1 MANHWAIAIG
11 INQYQFFQPLSCAQ
25 ADAEALLDFFVAQ
38 AGFSSQQCLLM
49 TDTSA
54 PIGNRSTYPS
64 KENILVL
71 LEDLVAKFWQPQD
84 YVWLFFSGYG
94 VNYNGNDYLMPV
106 EGNPAQV
113 LHTGIQVRSLM
124 QSLQFANLNVVLV
137 FDMNRTFGAQGNAA
151 VGQETLDLAQELQIA
166 TILSCQPEQFSYE
179 SSELGHGI
187 FTEAL
192 LAALH
197 SGHGSSLAELG
208 SYLSVR
214 TPEFSQHYWRPTQN
228 PVVIIPS
235 KLQQILPY
243 QAQTS
248 DSDEASIFPT
258 EEIFAVAV
266 AAPSLQ
272 ENSFKDRDSAQ
283 LQQVPL
289 EQPTWGETPTI
300 TSISRSFG
308 GGQATS
314 ENISTLDS
322 PQMTTG
328 RRFIPS
334 PPPQPYVSQL
344 SPSQRTNFP
353 QKRRRYARL
362 WKQLVLW
369 GVGTTM
375 LLSSIVLVCVRNKP
389 GFRFAEILPKATKT
403 ATSDINVVKTPD
415 VRSISETIPPVEP
428 KNQPN
433 SQTGFISKSQQ
444 RNQAVLDLAKMS
456 LRQTQASDLRMAIL
470 TARKIKAGEPL
481 YEQAQENIK
490 IWSQMILDLAEGR
503 AKQKQYAS
511 AIAAAALITK
521 SEPFYPKAEAAIN
534 QWRLEAKQYVSNST
548 LLDAANGLIQ
558 PGQASTYN
566 RAIEVAKK
574 VSPGQ
579 PGFDEAQKSMNKW
592 SQIILSLAKK
602 RAARG
607 EFKAAIETA
616 TLVPEVTAPYE
627 EAQTAIQKWQKK

>member
-11 INQYQFFQPLSCAQ
+11 INQYQFFQPLGCAQ
-25 ADAEALLDFFVAQ
+25 ADAEAVLDFFVTQ
-38 AGFSSQQCLLM
+38 ADFSSQQCLLM

-54 PIGNRSTYPS
+54 AIGNRSTYPS
-64 KENILVL
+64 KENILLL
-71 LEDLVAKFWQPQD
+71 LEDLVANFWQPQD

-137 FDMNRTFGAQGNAA
+137 FDINRTFGAQGNTA
-151 VGQETLDLAQELQIA
+151 VGKETLDLAQELQIA
-166 TILSCQPEQFSYE
+166 TILSCQSDQFSYE

-197 SGHGSSLAELG
+197 SGHGSSLTELG
-208 SYLSVR
+208 SYLSLR

-235 KLQQILPY
+235 KPQQILPY
-243 QAQTS
+243 QTQTS
-248 DSDEASIFPT
+248 NSDEASIFPT

-272 ENSFKDRDSAQ
+272 ESFPKVTSDLR
-283 LQQVPL
+283 QVPL
-289 EQPTWGETPTI
+289 EPLTWGEAPTI
-300 TSISRSFG
+300 SFISRSFG

-314 ENISTLDS
+314 GDISTLDS
-322 PQMTTG
+322 PPTTTG

-334 PPPQPYVSQL
+334 PEPYVSQL
-344 SPSQRTNFP
+344 SASNTTNFP

-375 LLSSIVLVCVRNKP
+375 LLTSIVLICVRNKP
-389 GFRFAEILPKATKT
+389 GFRFAEILPKAPST
-403 ATSDINVVKTPD
+403 ATSDINVGKTPT
-415 VRSISETIPPVEP
+415 VRSISETIAPVTP

-433 SQTGFISKSQQ
+433 SQTAFISKSLQ
-444 RNQAVLDLAKMS
+444 RNQAVLDLAKKS

-481 YEQAQENIK
+481 YDQAQENIK

-521 SEPFYPKAEAAIN
+521 SEPFYPKAQAAIT

-592 SQIILSLAKK
+592 SQIILSLAKR

-607 EFKAAIETA
+607 EFKAAIQTA
-616 TLVPEVTAPYE
+616 LLVPEVTAPYE
-627 EAQTAIQKWQKK
+627 EAQTAIKKWQKK

>member
-1 MANHWAIAIG
+1 MANYWAIAIG
-11 INQYQFFQPLSCAQ
+11 INQYQFFQPLGCAQ
-25 ADAEALLDFFVAQ
+25 ADAEAVLDFFVTQ

-71 LEDLVAKFWQPQD
+71 LEDLVANFWQPQD

-124 QSLQFANLNVVLV
+124 QSLQFANLNLVLV
-137 FDMNRTFGAQGNAA
+137 FDINRTFGAQGNTP
-151 VGQETLDLAQELQIA
+151 VGQEILDLAQELQIA
-166 TILSCQPEQFSYE
+166 TIVSCQSEQFSYE
-179 SSELGHGI
+179 SNELGHGI

-197 SGHGSSLAELG
+197 SGHGSSLTELKT
-208 SYLSVR
+208 YLSLR

-235 KLQQILPY
+235 KPQQILPY
-243 QAQTS
+243 QTQTS
-248 DSDEASIFPT
+248 NTNEASIFPT
-258 EEIFAVAV
+258 EEMFAVAV
-266 AAPSLQ
+266 ASPSLQ
-272 ENSFKDRDSAQ
+272 ENSFRETSAQ

-289 EQPTWGETPTI
+289 EPLTWGEAPSI

-314 ENISTLDS
+314 EDISTLNS
-322 PQMTTG
+322 PQMTRS
-328 RRFIPS
+328 RRFIPES
-334 PPPQPYVSQL
+334 PQSYVSQ
-344 SPSQRTNFP
+344 SSSRINFP

-375 LLSSIVLVCVRNKP
+375 VLTSIVLICVRNKP
-389 GFRFAEILPKATKT
+389 GFRFGEILPKAPSAT
-403 ATSDINVVKTPD
+403 TSDTNVVKTPT
-415 VRSISETIPPVEP
+415 VRSISETIPPVKP
-428 KNQPN
+428 KNQPK
-433 SQTGFISKSQQ
+433 SQTAFISKSQQ
-444 RNQAVLDLAKMS
+444 RNQAVLDLAKQS
-456 LRQTQASDLRMAIL
+456 LRQTQASDLRMAIV

-481 YEQAQENIK
+481 YDQAQENIK
-490 IWSQMILDLAEGR
+490 IWNRMILDLAEGR
-503 AKQKQYAS
+503 AKQRQYVS
-511 AIAAAALITK
+511 AIAAAQLITK
-521 SEPFYPKAEAAIN
+521 SEPFYPKAQAAIH
-534 QWRLEAKQYVSNST
+534 QWRLEAKQYVSNT
-548 LLDAANGLIQ
+548 TVLDAANGLIQ
-558 PGQASTYN
+558 RGQASTYN

-616 TLVPEVTAPYE
+616 LLVPEVTAPYE

>member
-11 INQYQFFQPLSCAQ
+11 INQYQFFQPLGCAQ
-25 ADAEALLDFFVAQ
+25 ADAEAVLDFFVTQ

-54 PIGNRSTYPS
+54 AIGNRSTYPS

-71 LEDLVAKFWQPQD
+71 LEDLVAHFWQPQD

-113 LHTGIQVRSLM
+113 LQTGIQVRSLM
-124 QSLQFANLNVVLV
+124 QSLQFANLNLVLV
-137 FDMNRTFGAQGNAA
+137 FDINRTFGTQGNAT
-151 VGQETLDLAQELQIA
+151 VGKETLDLAQELQIA
-166 TILSCQPEQFSYE
+166 TILSCQSEQFSYE
-179 SSELGHGI
+179 SNELGHGI

-197 SGHGSSLAELG
+197 SGHGSSLTELK
-208 SYLSVR
+208 SYLSLR

-235 KLQQILPY
+235 KPQQILPY
-243 QAQTS
+243 QTQTS
-248 DSDEASIFPT
+248 NSDEASIFPT

-266 AAPSLQ
+266 AASSLQ
-272 ENSFKDRDSAQ
+272 ESFPKVTSAQ

-289 EQPTWGETPTI
+289 EPVTWGEAPTRS
-300 TSISRSFG
+300 SISRSFG

-314 ENISTLDS
+314 EDISTLDS
-322 PQMTTG
+322 LPTTTG

-334 PPPQPYVSQL
+334 PEPYVSQL
-344 SPSQRTNFP
+344 SASNTTNFP
-353 QKRRRYARL
+353 QKRTRYARL

-375 LLSSIVLVCVRNKP
+375 VLTSIVLICVRNKP
-389 GFRFAEILPKATKT
+389 GFRFTEILPKAPTT
-403 ATSDINVVKTPD
+403 ATSDINVGKTPT
-415 VRSISETIPPVEP
+415 VRSISETIAPVTP

-433 SQTGFISKSQQ
+433 SQTAFISKSLQ
-444 RNQAVLDLAKMS
+444 RNQAVLDLAKKS
-456 LRQTQASDLRMAIL
+456 LRQTQASDLRMAII

-481 YEQAQENIK
+481 YDQAQENIK
-490 IWSQMILDLAEGR
+490 IWSQLILDLAEGR
-503 AKQKQYAS
+503 AKQKQYGS

-521 SEPFYPKAEAAIN
+521 SEPFYPKAQAAIT
-534 QWRLEAKQYVSNST
+534 QWRLEAKQYVSNTT

-592 SQIILSLAKK
+592 SKIILSLAKK

-616 TLVPEVTAPYE
+616 TLVPEVTVPYE

>member
-11 INQYQFFQPLSCAQ
+11 INQYQFFQPLGCAQ
-25 ADAEALLDFFVAQ
+25 ADAEAVLDFFVTQ

-54 PIGNRSTYPS
+54 AIGNRSTYPS

-71 LEDLVAKFWQPQD
+71 FEDLVANFWQPQD

-137 FDMNRTFGAQGNAA
+137 FDINRTFGSQGNAP
-151 VGQETLDLAQELQIA
+151 VGQETFLLAQELQIA
-166 TILSCQPEQFSYE
+166 TILSCQSEQFSYE
-179 SSELGHGI
+179 SNELGHGI

-197 SGHGSSLAELG
+197 SGHGSSLTELKN
-208 SYLSVR
+208 YLSLR

-235 KLQQILPY
+235 KPQQILPY

-272 ENSFKDRDSAQ
+272 ENSFRDSAQ

-289 EQPTWGETPTI
+289 EPLTWGEAPSI
-300 TSISRSFG
+300 SSISRSFG

-314 ENISTLDS
+314 EDISTLDS
-322 PQMTTG
+322 EQTTTG
-328 RRFIPS
+328 RRFIPES
-334 PPPQPYVSQL
+334 PQPYVSQL
-344 SPSQRTNFP
+344 SPSNTTNFP

-375 LLSSIVLVCVRNKP
+375 VLTSIVLICVRNKT
-389 GFRFAEILPKATKT
+389 GFRFAEILPKASNT
-403 ATSDINVVKTPD
+403 ANSDINVVKTPD
-415 VRSISETIPPVEP
+415 VRSISQTTAPVTP

-433 SQTGFISKSQQ
+433 SQTAFISKSQQ
-444 RNQAVLDLAKMS
+444 RNQAVLDLAKKS
-456 LRQTQASDLRMAIL
+456 LRLTQASDLRMAIL
-470 TARKIKAGEPL
+470 TVRKIKAGEPL
-481 YEQAQENIK
+481 YDQAQENIK

-503 AKQKQYAS
+503 AKQKQYSS

-521 SEPFYPKAEAAIN
+521 SEPFYPKAQAAIT
-534 QWRLEAKQYVSNST
+534 QWRLEAKQYVSNT
-548 LLDAANGLIQ
+548 TVLDAANGLIQ

-607 EFKAAIETA
+607 ELKAAIETA
-616 TLVPEVTAPYE
+616 LLVPEVTAPYE

>member
-11 INQYQFFQPLSCAQ
+11 INQYQFFQPLGCAQ
-25 ADAEALLDFFVAQ
+25 ADAEAVLDFFVTQ

-49 TDTSA
+49 TDTSP

-71 LEDLVAKFWQPQD
+71 LEDLVANFWQPQD

-94 VNYNGNDYLMPV
+94 VNYNGNDYLMPQ
-106 EGNPAQV
+106 EGNPAEV

-137 FDMNRTFGAQGNAA
+137 FDINRTFGAQGNTL
-151 VGQETLDLAQELQIA
+151 VGKETLDLAQELQIA
-166 TILSCQPEQFSYE
+166 TILSCQSEQFSYE
-179 SSELGHGI
+179 SNELGHGI

-197 SGHGSSLAELG
+197 SGHGSSLTELKN
-208 SYLSVR
+208 YLSLR

-235 KLQQILPY
+235 KPQQILPY

-266 AAPSLQ
+266 SAPSLQ
-272 ENSFKDRDSAQ
+272 ENSFRDSAQ

-289 EQPTWGETPTI
+289 EPLTWGEAPTI
-300 TSISRSFG
+300 SSISRSFG

-314 ENISTLDS
+314 EDISTQDS
-322 PQMTTG
+322 KQTTTG

-334 PPPQPYVSQL
+334 PEPYVSQL
-344 SPSQRTNFP
+344 SASHTTNFP

-375 LLSSIVLVCVRNKP
+375 VLTSIVLICVRNKT
-389 GFRFAEILPKATKT
+389 GFRFAEILPKASNT
-403 ATSDINVVKTPD
+403 AKSDINVVKTPT
-415 VRSISETIPPVEP
+415 VRSISETTAPVTP

-433 SQTGFISKSQQ
+433 SQTAFISKSQQ
-444 RNQAVLDLAKMS
+444 RNQAVLDLAKKS

-481 YEQAQENIK
+481 YDQAQENIK

-503 AKQKQYAS
+503 AKQKQYSS

-521 SEPFYPKAEAAIN
+521 SEPNYPKAQAAIT

-548 LLDAANGLIQ
+548 VLDAANGLIQ

-627 EAQTAIQKWQKK
+627 EAQTAIQKWRKK

>member
-25 ADAEALLDFFVAQ
+25 ADAEALLDFFVTQ
-38 AGFSSQQCLLM
+38 AGFSPQQCLLM

-54 PIGNRSTYPS
+54 PISNKSTYPS
-64 KENILVL
+64 KKNILIL

-84 YVWLFFSGYG
+84 RVWLFFSGYG

-113 LHTGIQVRSLM
+113 LDTGIQVRSLM

-137 FDMNRTFGAQGNAA
+137 FDINRTFGAQGNAA
-151 VGQETLDLAQELQIA
+151 VGKETLDLAQELQIA
-166 TILSCQPEQFSYE
+166 TIVSCQPQQFSYE

-197 SGHGSSLAELG
+197 SGHGSSLTELK

-235 KLQQILPY
+235 KPQQILPY

-248 DSDEASIFPT
+248 DTDEASIFPT
-258 EEIFAVAV
+258 EETFAVAV
-266 AAPSLQ
+266 AAPSLPQ
-272 ENSFKDRDSAQ
+272 NSFRDSAGF
-283 LQQVPL
+283 QQFPL
-289 EQPTWGETPTI
+289 SQPTWGEAPSI

-314 ENISTLDS
+314 EDISTLDS
-322 PQMTTG
+322 KQMTTG

-334 PPPQPYVSQL
+334 PEPYVSQL
-344 SPSQRTNFP
+344 SASNTTNFP
-353 QKRRRYARL
+353 QKRRTYARL

-375 LLSSIVLVCVRNKP
+375 LLTSIVLICVRNKP
-389 GFRFAEILPKATKT
+389 GFRFAEILPKAPNT

-415 VRSISETIPPVEP
+415 VRSISQTTAPVTPE
-428 KNQPN
+428 NQPN
-433 SQTGFISKSQQ
+433 SQTAFISKSQQ
-444 RNQAVLDLAKMS
+444 QNQAVLDLAKKS
-456 LRQTQASDLRMAIL
+456 LRLTQASDLRMAIL
-470 TARKIKAGEPL
+470 TARQIKAGEPL
-481 YEQAQENIK
+481 YDQAQENIK

-503 AKQKQYAS
+503 AKQKQYGS

-521 SEPFYPKAEAAIN
+521 SEPFYPKAQAAITH
-534 QWRLEAKQYVSNST
+534 WRLEAKQYVSNST

>member
-1 MANHWAIAIG
+1 MANYWAIAIG
-11 INQYQFFQPLSCAQ
+11 INQYQFFQPLGCAQ
-25 ADAEALLDFFVAQ
+25 ADAEAVLDFFVTQ

-49 TDTSA
+49 TNTSA
-54 PIGNRSTYPS
+54 AIGNRSTYPS

-71 LEDLVAKFWQPQD
+71 LEDLVANFWQPQD

-113 LHTGIQVRSLM
+113 LDTGILVRSLM

-137 FDMNRTFGAQGNAA
+137 FDINRTFGAQGNTPL
-151 VGQETLDLAQELQIA
+151 GQEILHLAQELQIA
-166 TILSCQPEQFSYE
+166 TIVSCQSEQFSYE
-179 SSELGHGI
+179 SNELGHGI

-197 SGHGSSLAELG
+197 SGHGSSLTELKN
-208 SYLSVR
+208 YLSLR

-235 KLQQILPY
+235 KPQQILPY
-243 QAQTS
+243 QTQTS
-248 DSDEASIFPT
+248 DTDEASIFPT

-272 ENSFKDRDSAQ
+272 ENSFRETS
-283 LQQVPL
+283 LQFKQVPL
-289 EQPTWGETPTI
+289 EPLTWGQAPTI

-314 ENISTLDS
+314 EDISTLDS

-328 RRFIPS
+328 RRFIPES
-334 PPPQPYVSQL
+334 PQPYVS
-344 SPSQRTNFP
+344 FP
-353 QKRRRYARL
+353 QKRRKYARL

-375 LLSSIVLVCVRNKP
+375 VLTSIVLICVRNKP
-389 GFRFAEILPKATKT
+389 GFRFAEMLPKAPSAT
-403 ATSDINVVKTPD
+403 TSDINVVKTPT
-415 VRSISETIPPVEP
+415 VRSISETIAPVTP
-428 KNQPN
+428 KNKPN
-433 SQTGFISKSQQ
+433 SQTAFISKSQQ
-444 RNQAVLDLAKMS
+444 RNQAVLDLAKKS

-470 TARKIKAGEPL
+470 TAGKIKPGEPL
-481 YEQAQENIK
+481 YDQAQENIK

-503 AKQKQYAS
+503 AKQRQYGS

-521 SEPFYPKAEAAIN
+521 SESFYPKAQAAIT
-534 QWRLEAKQYVSNST
+534 QWRLEAKQYVSNT
-548 LLDAANGLIQ
+548 TVLYAANGLIQ

-592 SQIILSLAKK
+592 SQIILSLARK
-602 RAARG
+602 RAAKG
-607 EFKAAIETA
+607 EFKAAIQTA
-616 TLVPEVTAPYE
+616 LLVPEVTAPYE
-627 EAQTAIQKWQKK
+627 EAQTAIQKWQKKQ

>member
-11 INQYQFFQPLSCAQ
+11 INQYQFFQPLGCAQ
-25 ADAEALLDFFVAQ
+25 ADAEAVLDFFVTQ

-54 PIGNRSTYPS
+54 AIGNRSTYPS

-71 LEDLVAKFWQPQD
+71 LEDLVAHFWQPQD

-113 LHTGIQVRSLM
+113 LQTGIQVRSLM
-124 QSLQFANLNVVLV
+124 QSLQFANLNLVLV
-137 FDMNRTFGAQGNAA
+137 FDINRTFGTQGNAT
-151 VGQETLDLAQELQIA
+151 VGKETLDLAQELQIA
-166 TILSCQPEQFSYE
+166 TILSCQSEQFSYE
-179 SSELGHGI
+179 SNELGHGI

-197 SGHGSSLAELG
+197 SGHGSSLTELK
-208 SYLSVR
+208 SYLSLR

-235 KLQQILPY
+235 KPQQILPY
-243 QAQTS
+243 QTQRS
-248 DSDEASIFPT
+248 NSDEASIFPT

-266 AAPSLQ
+266 AASSLQ
-272 ENSFKDRDSAQ
+272 ESFPKVTSAQ

-289 EQPTWGETPTI
+289 EPVTWGEAPTI
-300 TSISRSFG
+300 SSISRSFG
-308 GGQATS
+308 GGQAT
-314 ENISTLDS
+314 EEDISTLDS
-322 PQMTTG
+322 LPTTTG

-334 PPPQPYVSQL
+334 PEPYVSQL
-344 SPSQRTNFP
+344 SASNTTNFP
-353 QKRRRYARL
+353 QKRTRYARL

-375 LLSSIVLVCVRNKP
+375 VLTSIVLICVRNKP
-389 GFRFAEILPKATKT
+389 GFRFTEILPKAPTT
-403 ATSDINVVKTPD
+403 ATSDINVGKTPT
-415 VRSISETIPPVEP
+415 VRSISETIAPVTP

-433 SQTGFISKSQQ
+433 SQTAFISKSLQ
-444 RNQAVLDLAKMS
+444 RNQAVLDLAKKS
-456 LRQTQASDLRMAIL
+456 LRQTQASDLRMAII

-481 YEQAQENIK
+481 YDQAQENIK
-490 IWSQMILDLAEGR
+490 IWSQLILDLAEGR
-503 AKQKQYAS
+503 AKQKQYGS
-511 AIAAAALITK
+511 AIAAAVLITK
-521 SEPFYPKAEAAIN
+521 SEPFYPKAQAAIT
-534 QWRLEAKQYVSNST
+534 QWRLEAKQYVSNTT

-592 SQIILSLAKK
+592 SKIILSLAKK

-607 EFKAAIETA
+607 EFKAAIQTA
-616 TLVPEVTAPYE
+616 LLVPEVTAPYE

>member
-11 INQYQFFQPLSCAQ
+11 INQYQFFQPLGCAQ
-25 ADAEALLDFFVAQ
+25 ADAEALLDFLVTQ
-38 AGFSSQQCLLM
+38 AGFSPQHCLLM
-49 TDTSA
+49 TDTSP
-54 PIGNRSTYPS
+54 PIGNKSTYPS
-64 KENILVL
+64 KENILIL

-94 VNYNGNDYLMPV
+94 VNHNGNDYLMPV

-113 LHTGIQVRSLM
+113 VHTGIQVRSLM
-124 QSLQFANLNVVLV
+124 HSLQFANLNVVLV
-137 FDMNRTFGAQGNAA
+137 LDINRTFGAQGNAA
-151 VGQETLDLAQELQIA
+151 VGQETLDLAHELQIA
-166 TILSCQPEQFSYE
+166 TILSCQSEQFSYE

-235 KLQQILPY
+235 KPQKILPY

-266 AAPSLQ
+266 AAPSVQ
-272 ENSFKDRDSAQ
+272 ENSFRKTSAQ

-289 EQPTWGETPTI
+289 DPPMWGEAPTI

-314 ENISTLDS
+314 ENKLPTLDS

-328 RRFIPS
+328 GRRFIPS
-334 PPPQPYVSQL
+334 PQPYVSQL
-344 SPSQRTNFP
+344 PPSQTTNFP

-375 LLSSIVLVCVRNKP
+375 VLTSIVLVCVRNKA
-389 GFRFAEILPKATKT
+389 GFRFAEILPKAPNTG
-403 ATSDINVVKTPD
+403 TSDINVVKTPT
-415 VRSISETIPPVEP
+415 VRPISETITPVTP

-433 SQTGFISKSQQ
+433 SQTELISKSQQ
-444 RNQAVLDLAKMS
+444 RNQVVLDLAKMS

-481 YEQAQENIK
+481 YDQAQENIK
-490 IWSQMILDLAEGR
+490 IWSRMILDLAEGR
-503 AKQKQYAS
+503 AKQKQYAQ
-511 AIAAAALITK
+511 AIAAAQLITK
-521 SEPFYPKAEAAIN
+521 SEPVYPKAQAAIN
-534 QWRLEAKQYVSNST
+534 QWRLEAKQYVSNT
-548 LLDAANGLIQ
+548 TVLDAANGLIQ
-558 PGQASTYN
+558 YGQASTYN

-592 SQIILSLAKK
+592 SEIILSLAKR

-616 TLVPEVTAPYE
+616 LLVPEVTAPYD
-627 EAQTAIQKWQKK
+627 EAQEAIQKWQKK

>member
-11 INQYQFFQPLSCAQ
+11 INQYQFFQPLGCAQ
-25 ADAEALLDFFVAQ
+25 ADAEAVLDFFVTQ

-71 LEDLVAKFWQPQD
+71 FEDLVANFWQPQD

-137 FDMNRTFGAQGNAA
+137 FDINRTFGSQGNAA
-151 VGQETLDLAQELQIA
+151 VGQETFLLAQELQIA
-166 TILSCQPEQFSYE
+166 TILSCQSEQFSYE

-197 SGHGSSLAELG
+197 SGHGSSLTELKN
-208 SYLSVR
+208 YLSLR

-235 KLQQILPY
+235 KPQQILPY
-243 QAQTS
+243 QTQTS
-248 DSDEASIFPT
+248 DTDEASIFPT

-272 ENSFKDRDSAQ
+272 ESFPKVTSDLR
-283 LQQVPL
+283 QVPL
-289 EQPTWGETPTI
+289 EPLTWGEAPTI

-314 ENISTLDS
+314 EDISTLDS
-322 PQMTTG
+322 EQMTTG
-328 RRFIPS
+328 KRFIPS
-334 PPPQPYVSQL
+334 PEPYVSQL
-344 SPSQRTNFP
+344 SASNTTNFP

-375 LLSSIVLVCVRNKP
+375 LLTSIVLICVRNKP
-389 GFRFAEILPKATKT
+389 GFRFTEILPKTPTT
-403 ATSDINVVKTPD
+403 ATSDVNVVKTPD
-415 VRSISETIPPVEP
+415 VRSISETIAPVTP
-428 KNQPN
+428 KNQPK
-433 SQTGFISKSQQ
+433 QTSFISQSQQ
-444 RNQAVLDLAKMS
+444 RNQAVLDLAKKS
-456 LRQTQASDLRMAIL
+456 LRLTQASDLRMAIL

-481 YEQAQENIK
+481 YDQAQENIK

-521 SEPFYPKAEAAIN
+521 SEPFYPKAQAAIT

-592 SQIILSLAKK
+592 SQIILSLAKR

-616 TLVPEVTAPYE
+616 LLVPEVTAPYE

>member
-1 MANHWAIAIG
+1 MANYWAIAIG
-11 INQYQFFQPLSCAQ
+11 INQYQFFQPLGCAQ
-25 ADAEALLDFFVAQ
+25 ADAEAVLDFFVTQ

-71 LEDLVAKFWQPQD
+71 LEDLVANFWQPQD

-124 QSLQFANLNVVLV
+124 QSLQFANLNLVLV
-137 FDMNRTFGAQGNAA
+137 LDINRTFGAQGNTP
-151 VGQETLDLAQELQIA
+151 VGQEILDLAQELQIA
-166 TILSCQPEQFSYE
+166 TIVSCQSEQFSYE
-179 SSELGHGI
+179 SNELGHGI

-197 SGHGSSLAELG
+197 SGHGSSLTELKT
-208 SYLSVR
+208 YLSLR
-214 TPEFSQHYWRPTQN
+214 TPEFSRHYWRPTQN

-235 KLQQILPY
+235 KPQQILPY
-243 QAQTS
+243 QTQTS
-248 DSDEASIFPT
+248 NTNEASIFPT
-258 EEIFAVAV
+258 EEMFAVAV
-266 AAPSLQ
+266 ASPSLQ
-272 ENSFKDRDSAQ
+272 ENSFRETSAQ

-289 EQPTWGETPTI
+289 EPLTWGEAPSI

-314 ENISTLDS
+314 EDISTLNS
-322 PQMTTG
+322 PQMTRS
-328 RRFIPS
+328 RRFIPES
-334 PPPQPYVSQL
+334 PQSYVSQ
-344 SPSQRTNFP
+344 SSSRINFP

-375 LLSSIVLVCVRNKP
+375 VLTSIVLICVRNKP
-389 GFRFAEILPKATKT
+389 GFRFGEILPKAPTPT
-403 ATSDINVVKTPD
+403 TSDINVVKTPT
-415 VRSISETIPPVEP
+415 VRSISETIPPVPPE
-428 KNQPN
+428 NQPK
-433 SQTGFISKSQQ
+433 SQTAFISKSQQ

-456 LRQTQASDLRMAIL
+456 LRQTQASDLRMAIV

-481 YEQAQENIK
+481 YDQAQENIK
-490 IWSQMILDLAEGR
+490 IWNRMILDLAEGR
-503 AKQKQYAS
+503 AKQRQYGS
-511 AIAAAALITK
+511 AIAAARLITK
-521 SEPFYPKAEAAIN
+521 SEPIYPKAQAAIT
-534 QWRLEAKQYVSNST
+534 QWRLEAKQYVSNT
-548 LLDAANGLIQ
+548 TVLDAANGLIQ
-558 PGQASTYN
+558 RGQASTYN

-592 SQIILSLAKK
+592 SQIILSLAKR

-616 TLVPEVTAPYE
+616 LLVPEVTAPYE

>member
-1 MANHWAIAIG
+1 MANYWAIAIG
-11 INQYQFFQPLSCAQ
+11 INQYQFFQPLGCAQ
-25 ADAEALLDFFVAQ
+25 ADAEAVLDFFLTQ

-71 LEDLVAKFWQPQD
+71 LEDLVANFWQPQD
-84 YVWLFFSGYG
+84 HVWLFFSGYG
-94 VNYNGNDYLMPV
+94 VNYNGNDYLMPQ

-113 LHTGIQVRSLM
+113 LHTGILVRSLM

-137 FDMNRTFGAQGNAA
+137 LDINRTFGAQGNALL
-151 VGQETLDLAQELQIA
+151 GQEILDLGQELQIA
-166 TILSCQPEQFSYE
+166 TIISCQSEQFSYE
-179 SSELGHGI
+179 SNELGHGI

-197 SGHGSSLAELG
+197 SGHGSSLTELK
-208 SYLSVR
+208 SYLSLR
-214 TPEFSQHYWRPTQN
+214 TPEFSRHYWRPTQN

-235 KLQQILPY
+235 KPQQILPY
-243 QAQTS
+243 QTQTS
-248 DSDEASIFPT
+248 NSEEASIFPT

-266 AAPSLQ
+266 AGQSLQ
-272 ENSFKDRDSAQ
+272 ENSFRETSLQ

-289 EQPTWGETPTI
+289 EPLTWGEAPTI
-300 TSISRSFG
+300 TSISHSFG

-314 ENISTLDS
+314 QDISTLDS
-322 PQMTTG
+322 KQMTTG
-328 RRFIPS
+328 RRFIPES
-334 PPPQPYVSQL
+334 PQPYVSQ
-344 SPSQRTNFP
+344 PSSRINFP

-375 LLSSIVLVCVRNKP
+375 VLTSIVLVCVRNKP
-389 GFRFAEILPKATKT
+389 GFRFGEILPKAPSGT
-403 ATSDINVVKTPD
+403 TSDINVVKTPT
-415 VRSISETIPPVEP
+415 VRSISEKIAPTIP

-433 SQTGFISKSQQ
+433 SQTAFISKSQQ
-444 RNQAVLDLAKMS
+444 RNQAVLDLAKQS
-456 LRQTQASDLRMAIL
+456 LRQTQASDLRMAIV

-481 YEQAQENIK
+481 YDQAQENIQ
-490 IWSQMILDLAEGR
+490 IWSRMILDLAEGR
-503 AKQKQYAS
+503 AKQRQYGS
-511 AIAAAALITK
+511 AIAAAQLITK
-521 SEPFYPKAEAAIN
+521 SEPFYPNAQAAIT
-534 QWRLEAKQYVSNST
+534 QWRLEAKQYVSNT
-548 LLDAANGLIQ
+548 TVLDAANGLIQ

-607 EFKAAIETA
+607 EFKAAIQTA
-616 TLVPEVTAPYE
+616 LLVPEVTAPYE

>member
-11 INQYQFFQPLSCAQ
+11 INQYQFFQPLGCAQ
-25 ADAEALLDFFVAQ
+25 ADAEAVLDFFVTQ

-49 TDTSA
+49 TDTSP

-71 LEDLVAKFWQPQD
+71 LEDLLANFWQPQD

-137 FDMNRTFGAQGNAA
+137 FDINRTFGAQGNTL

-166 TILSCQPEQFSYE
+166 TILSCQSEQFSYE
-179 SSELGHGI
+179 SNELGHGI

-197 SGHGSSLAELG
+197 SGHGSSLTELKN
-208 SYLSVR
+208 YLSLR

-235 KLQQILPY
+235 KPQQILPY

-266 AAPSLQ
+266 CAPSLQ
-272 ENSFKDRDSAQ
+272 ENSFRDSAQ
-283 LQQVPL
+283 LQEFPVS
-289 EQPTWGETPTI
+289 QPTWGEAPSI

-314 ENISTLDS
+314 EDISTPNS
-322 PQMTTG
+322 PQITTG

-334 PPPQPYVSQL
+334 PEPYVSQL
-344 SPSQRTNFP
+344 SASHTTNFP

-375 LLSSIVLVCVRNKP
+375 VLTSIVLICVRNKT
-389 GFRFAEILPKATKT
+389 GFRFAEILPKASNT
-403 ATSDINVVKTPD
+403 ANSDINVVKTPD
-415 VRSISETIPPVEP
+415 VRSISETIAPVTP

-433 SQTGFISKSQQ
+433 SQTAFISKSQQ
-444 RNQAVLDLAKMS
+444 RNQAVLDLAKKS
-456 LRQTQASDLRMAIL
+456 LRLTQASDLRMAIL

-521 SEPFYPKAEAAIN
+521 SEPFYPKAQAAIT

-548 LLDAANGLIQ
+548 VLDAANGLIQ

-616 TLVPEVTAPYE
+616 LLVPEVTAPYE

>member
-1 MANHWAIAIG
+1 MANYWAIAIG
-11 INQYQFFQPLSCAQ
+11 INQYQFFQPLGCAQ
-25 ADAEALLDFFVAQ
+25 ADAEAVLDFFVTQ

-71 LEDLVAKFWQPQD
+71 LEDLVANFWQPQD

-124 QSLQFANLNVVLV
+124 QSLQFANLNLVLV
-137 FDMNRTFGAQGNAA
+137 LDINRTFGAQGNTP
-151 VGQETLDLAQELQIA
+151 VGQEILDLAQELQVA
-166 TILSCQPEQFSYE
+166 TIVSCQSEQFSYE
-179 SSELGHGI
+179 SNELGHGI

-197 SGHGSSLAELG
+197 SGHGSSLTELKT
-208 SYLSVR
+208 YLSLR

-235 KLQQILPY
+235 KPQQILPY
-243 QAQTS
+243 QTQTS
-248 DSDEASIFPT
+248 NTDEASIFPT
-258 EEIFAVAV
+258 EEMFAVAV
-266 AAPSLQ
+266 GSPSLQ
-272 ENSFKDRDSAQ
+272 ENSFRETSLQ

-289 EQPTWGETPTI
+289 EPLTWGEAPSI

-314 ENISTLDS
+314 EDISTLNS

-328 RRFIPS
+328 RRFIPES
-334 PPPQPYVSQL
+334 PQPYVSQ
-344 SPSQRTNFP
+344 PSSRINFP

-375 LLSSIVLVCVRNKP
+375 VLTSIVLVCVRNKP
-389 GFRFAEILPKATKT
+389 GFRFAEILPKAPSST
-403 ATSDINVVKTPD
+403 TSDINVVKTPT
-415 VRSISETIPPVEP
+415 VRSISETIPPVP
-428 KNQPN
+428 LKNQPN
-433 SQTGFISKSQQ
+433 SETAFISKLQQ
-444 RNQAVLDLAKMS
+444 RNQAVLDLAKKS
-456 LRQTQASDLRMAIL
+456 LRQTQASDLRMAIV
-470 TARKIKAGEPL
+470 TARKIKVGEPL
-481 YEQAQENIK
+481 YDQAQENIK
-490 IWSQMILDLAEGR
+490 IWNRMILDLAEGR
-503 AKQKQYAS
+503 AKQRQYAS
-511 AIAAAALITK
+511 AIAAAQLITK
-521 SEPFYPKAEAAIN
+521 SEPIYPKAQAAIT
-534 QWRLEAKQYVSNST
+534 QWRLEAKQYVSNT
-548 LLDAANGLIQ
+548 TVLDAANGLIQ
-558 PGQASTYN
+558 RGQASTYN

-592 SQIILSLAKK
+592 SQIILSLAKR
-602 RAARG
+602 RAAKG

-616 TLVPEVTAPYE
+616 LLVPEVTAPYE

>member
-11 INQYQFFQPLSCAQ
+11 INQYQFFQPLGCAQ
-25 ADAEALLDFFVAQ
+25 ADAEAVLDFFVTQ

-49 TDTSA
+49 TDTSP

-71 LEDLVAKFWQPQD
+71 LEDLLANFWQPQD

-94 VNYNGNDYLMPV
+94 VNYNGNDYLMPQ

-113 LHTGIQVRSLM
+113 LDTGIQVRSLM

-137 FDMNRTFGAQGNAA
+137 FDINRTFGSQGNTL

-166 TILSCQPEQFSYE
+166 TILSCQSEQFSYE
-179 SSELGHGI
+179 SNELGHGI

-197 SGHGSSLAELG
+197 SGHGSSLTELKN
-208 SYLSVR
+208 YLSLR

-235 KLQQILPY
+235 KPQQILPY

-272 ENSFKDRDSAQ
+272 ENSFRDSAQ
-283 LQQVPL
+283 LQEFPVS
-289 EQPTWGETPTI
+289 QPTWGEAPSI
-300 TSISRSFG
+300 SSISRSFG

-314 ENISTLDS
+314 EDISTPNS
-322 PQMTTG
+322 PQTTTG

-334 PPPQPYVSQL
+334 PEPYVSQL
-344 SPSQRTNFP
+344 SASHTTNFP

-375 LLSSIVLVCVRNKP
+375 VLTSIVLICVRNKT
-389 GFRFAEILPKATKT
+389 GFRFAEILPKASNT
-403 ATSDINVVKTPD
+403 ANSDINVVKTPD
-415 VRSISETIPPVEP
+415 VRSISETIPPVTP

-433 SQTGFISKSQQ
+433 SQTSFISKSQQ
-444 RNQAVLDLAKMS
+444 RNQAVLDLAKKS

-521 SEPFYPKAEAAIN
+521 SEPFYPKAQAAIT
-534 QWRLEAKQYVSNST
+534 QWRLEAKQYVSNT
-548 LLDAANGLIQ
+548 TVLDAANGLIQ

-592 SQIILSLAKK
+592 SQIILSLAKR

-616 TLVPEVTAPYE
+616 LLVPEVTAPYE

>member
-1 MANHWAIAIG
+1 MANYWAIAIG
-11 INQYQFFQPLSCAQ
+11 INQYQFFQPLGCAQ
-25 ADAEALLDFFVAQ
+25 ADAEAVLDFFITQ

-71 LEDLVAKFWQPQD
+71 LEDLVANFWQPQD

-124 QSLQFANLNVVLV
+124 QSLQFSNLNLVLV
-137 FDMNRTFGAQGNAA
+137 FDINRTFGAQGNTP
-151 VGQETLDLAQELQIA
+151 VGQEILDLAQELQVA
-166 TILSCQPEQFSYE
+166 TIVSCQSEQFSYE
-179 SSELGHGI
+179 SNELGHGI

-197 SGHGSSLAELG
+197 SGHGSSLTELK
-208 SYLSVR
+208 SYLSLR

-235 KLQQILPY
+235 KPQQVLPY
-243 QAQTS
+243 QTQTS
-248 DSDEASIFPT
+248 NTNEASIFPT
-258 EEIFAVAV
+258 EEMFAVAV
-266 AAPSLQ
+266 ASPSLQ
-272 ENSFKDRDSAQ
+272 ENSFRETSAQ

-289 EQPTWGETPTI
+289 EPLTWGEAPSI

-314 ENISTLDS
+314 EDISTLNS

-328 RRFIPS
+328 RRFIPES
-334 PPPQPYVSQL
+334 PQRYVSQ
-344 SPSQRTNFP
+344 PSNTTKFP

-375 LLSSIVLVCVRNKP
+375 VLTSIVLICVRNKP
-389 GFRFAEILPKATKT
+389 GFRFGEILPKAPSGT
-403 ATSDINVVKTPD
+403 TSDINVVKTPT
-415 VRSISETIPPVEP
+415 VRSISETIPPVTP

-433 SQTGFISKSQQ
+433 SQTAFISKSQQ
-444 RNQAVLDLAKMS
+444 RNQAVLDLAKQS
-456 LRQTQASDLRMAIL
+456 LRQTQASDLRMAIV

-481 YEQAQENIK
+481 YDQAQENIK
-490 IWSQMILDLAEGR
+490 IWNRMILDLAEGR
-503 AKQKQYAS
+503 AKQRQYVS
-511 AIAAAALITK
+511 AIAAAQLITK
-521 SEPFYPKAEAAIN
+521 SEPIYPKAQAAIT
-534 QWRLEAKQYVSNST
+534 QWRLEAKQYVSNT
-548 LLDAANGLIQ
+548 TVLDAANGLIQ
-558 PGQASTYN
+558 RGQASTYN

-616 TLVPEVTAPYE
+616 LLVPEVTAPYE

>member
-11 INQYQFFQPLSCAQ
+11 INQYQFFQPLGCAQ
-25 ADAEALLDFFVAQ
+25 ADAEAVLDFFVTQ

-49 TDTSA
+49 TDTSP

-71 LEDLVAKFWQPQD
+71 LEDLLANFWQPQD

-94 VNYNGNDYLMPV
+94 VNYNGNDYLMPQ

-113 LHTGIQVRSLM
+113 LHSGIQVRSLM

-137 FDMNRTFGAQGNAA
+137 FDINRTFGAQGNTP
-151 VGQETLDLAQELQIA
+151 VGKETLDLAQELQIA
-166 TILSCQPEQFSYE
+166 TILSCQSEQFSYE
-179 SSELGHGI
+179 SNELGHGI

-197 SGHGSSLAELG
+197 SGHGSSLTELKN
-208 SYLSVR
+208 YLSLR

-235 KLQQILPY
+235 KPQQILPY
-243 QAQTS
+243 QTQTS

-266 AAPSLQ
+266 SAPSLQ
-272 ENSFKDRDSAQ
+272 ENSFTDSAQ

-289 EQPTWGETPTI
+289 EPLSWKEAPTI

-314 ENISTLDS
+314 EDISTLDS
-322 PQMTTG
+322 LPTTTG

-334 PPPQPYVSQL
+334 PEPYVSQL
-344 SPSQRTNFP
+344 SPSNTTNFP

-375 LLSSIVLVCVRNKP
+375 LLTSIVLICVRNKP
-389 GFRFAEILPKATKT
+389 GFRFAEILPKASNT
-403 ATSDINVVKTPD
+403 ANSDINVVKTPD
-415 VRSISETIPPVEP
+415 VRSISQTTAPVRP

-433 SQTGFISKSQQ
+433 SQTAFISKSQQ
-444 RNQAVLDLAKMS
+444 RNQAVLDLAKKS
-456 LRQTQASDLRMAIL
+456 LRLTQASDLRMAIL

-481 YEQAQENIK
+481 YDQAQENIK

-503 AKQKQYAS
+503 AKQKQYSS
-511 AIAAAALITK
+511 AIKAAALITK
-521 SEPFYPKAEAAIN
+521 SEPFYPKAQAAIN
-534 QWRLEAKQYVSNST
+534 QWRLEAKQYVSNT
-548 LLDAANGLIQ
+548 TVLDAANGLIQ

-592 SQIILSLAKK
+592 SQIILSLAKR
-602 RAARG
+602 RAAKG
-607 EFKAAIETA
+607 EFKTAIETA
-616 TLVPEVTAPYE
+616 LLVPEVTAPYE
-627 EAQTAIQKWQKK
+627 EAQTAIQKWRKK

>member
-1 MANHWAIAIG
+1 MANYWAIAIG
-11 INQYQFFQPLSCAQ
+11 INQYQFFQPLGCAQ
-25 ADAEALLDFFVAQ
+25 ADAEAVLDFFVTQ

-54 PIGNRSTYPS
+54 AIGNRSTYPS

-71 LEDLVAKFWQPQD
+71 LEDLVANFWQPQD

-113 LHTGIQVRSLM
+113 LDTGILVRSLM

-137 FDMNRTFGAQGNAA
+137 FDINRTFGAQGNTPL
-151 VGQETLDLAQELQIA
+151 GQEILDLAQELQIA
-166 TILSCQPEQFSYE
+166 TIVSCQSEQFSYE

-197 SGHGSSLAELG
+197 SGHGSSLTELK
-208 SYLSVR
+208 SYLSLR

-235 KLQQILPY
+235 KPQQILPY
-243 QAQTS
+243 QTQTS
-248 DSDEASIFPT
+248 DTDEASIFST

-272 ENSFKDRDSAQ
+272 ENSFRDSAQ

-289 EQPTWGETPTI
+289 EPATWGEAPTI
-300 TSISRSFG
+300 TSVSRSFG

-314 ENISTLDS
+314 EHISTLDS

-328 RRFIPS
+328 RRFIPES
-334 PPPQPYVSQL
+334 PQPYVSRL
-344 SPSQRTNFP
+344 SPSNTTNFP
-353 QKRRRYARL
+353 QRRRYARL

-375 LLSSIVLVCVRNKP
+375 VLTSIVLICVRNKP
-389 GFRFAEILPKATKT
+389 GFRFAEIRAKAPST
-403 ATSDINVVKTPD
+403 ATSDINVVKTPT
-415 VRSISETIPPVEP
+415 VRSISETIAPVIP

-433 SQTGFISKSQQ
+433 SQTAFISKSQQ
-444 RNQAVLDLAKMS
+444 RNQAVLDLAKKS

-470 TARKIKAGEPL
+470 TAGKIKPGEPL
-481 YEQAQENIK
+481 YDQAQENIK

-503 AKQKQYAS
+503 AKQRQYGS

-521 SEPFYPKAEAAIN
+521 SEPFYPKAQAAIT
-534 QWRLEAKQYVSNST
+534 QWRLEAKQYVSNTT

-602 RAARG
+602 RAAKG

-616 TLVPEVTAPYE
+616 LLVPEVTAPYE